1 MAAQAARK
9 RHPVT
14 QNTLDS
20 YQSALQA
27 HILPQLGDVTL
38 ESIRNGELKRFV
50 NHMVAQDFSP
60 ATIQRDLAVIKQV
73 IASAVDSEG
82 NELYPKTWNEDFIDA
97 PAIVPAAQ
105 TAPLL
110 PLESL
115 LGAISGGSRQEKA
128 FYALLAGSGLRL
140 AEGIALRQGVD
151 DGLTTFWD
159 RDNGRI
165 HVRTQ
170 IQNGRETAPKTAA
183 GVRTVD
189 LDPKL
194 NAYLVRLLPS
204 APGLVFRNA
213 RQGFLNTKKLYD
225 DAYARGIVVGFHS
238 FRRFRITHLRSVSG
252 LPEDLIKFWVGH
264 ESKSI
269 TDRYSKLAQDVAFRQ
284 FWCAKAGIGF
294 ELPEVQ

>member
-1 MAAQAARK
+1 MIFRNQAAAYMAAQAARK

-151 DGLTTFWD
+151 
-159 RDNGRI
+159 
-165 HVRTQ
+165 
-170 IQNGRETAPKTAA
+170 
-183 GVRTVD
+183 
-189 LDPKL
+189 
-194 NAYLVRLLPS
+194 
-204 APGLVFRNA
+204 
-213 RQGFLNTKKLYD
+213 
-225 DAYARGIVVGFHS
+225 
-238 FRRFRITHLRSVSG
+238 
-252 LPEDLIKFWVGH
+252 
-264 ESKSI
+264 
-269 TDRYSKLAQDVAFRQ
+269 
-284 FWCAKAGIGF
+284 
-294 ELPEVQ
+294 